1 MQLQQLRL
9 YHDGI
14 RKGDAAE
21 TLIEENSQS
30 AEMPKLPQRSL
41 EDEAIHVQGSGSLKL
56 MDFDVVETLGA
67 LPPSV

>member
-9 YHDGI
+9 YMMGSE
-14 RKGDAAE
+14 KGTHAE
-21 TLIEENSQS
+21 TLIEETLSP

-56 MDFDVVETLGA
+56 MGFDVVETLGA
-67 LPPSV
+67 LPHSV